1 MFVVKGGTKKR
12 ADCLANECTAKSVWV
27 NCPVCHN
34 KTKTK
39 IYQDTLALR
48 FPMYCP
54 KCKKEMRAISKRS
67 KKVVQNKN
75 AAQKSS
81 NPTLLADIVVCA
93 HCGAKMSAF
102 LHQRPAVL
110 PAWISC
116 PLPAA
121 FSGSPL
127 RGHRRVSHAD
137 GHAVFKVQQAKRKQ
151 KSRHRTDQPCLRF
164 FWKVMLVGYVT
175 AERICKNML
184 YSIVGID
191 YHKNRAVST

>member
-1 MFVVKGGTKKR
+1 M
-12 ADCLANECTAKSVWV
+12 
-27 NCPVCHN
+27 
-34 KTKTK
+34 
-39 IYQDTLALR
+39 
-48 FPMYCP
+48 
-54 KCKKEMRAISKRS
+54 
-67 KKVVQNKN
+67 QNKN

-81 NPTLLADIVVCA
+81 NPTLLAGIVVCA

-191 YHKNRAVST
+191 YHKNRAVSTKSFGNTLISAGCKKKQGKLWQKERGLDDAYPLDKAIIVKKFRTHLHPGFVPVCRMPLQSERSRAIMPL

>member
-1 MFVVKGGTKKR
+1 M
-12 ADCLANECTAKSVWV
+12 
-27 NCPVCHN
+27 
-34 KTKTK
+34 
-39 IYQDTLALR
+39 
-48 FPMYCP
+48 
-54 KCKKEMRAISKRS
+54 
-67 KKVVQNKN
+67 QNKN

-81 NPTLLADIVVCA
+81 NPTLLAGIVVCA

-151 KSRHRTDQPCLRF
+151 KSCHRTDQPCLRF

-191 YHKNRAVST
+191 YHKNRAMSTKSFENTPLSAVCKKTR

>member
-1 MFVVKGGTKKR
+1 MPCSMPTWPAFHATEK
-12 ADCLANECTAKSVWV
+12 
-27 NCPVCHN
+27 
-34 KTKTK
+34 
-39 IYQDTLALR
+39 
-48 FPMYCP
+48 
-54 KCKKEMRAISKRS
+54 RAISKRS

-81 NPTLLADIVVCA
+81 NPTLLAGIVVCA

-110 PAWISC
+110 PAWLSC

-121 FSGSPL
+121 FSSSPL

-151 KSRHRTDQPCLRF
+151 KSRHKTDQPCLRF

-175 AERICKNML
+175 AESQNVQPRK
-184 YSIVGID
+184 V
-191 YHKNRAVST
+191 